1 MFRIRLKKLR
11 EERQLSQA
19 RLARDIG
26 VGQSTVGMWESGK
39 NYPEFKTLEKLS
51 EYFGV
56 STDFLVGRDDE
67 DIKKEAAA
75 LSDDDLSSEIIN
87 MLTSLFPGREEFALK
102 TLQTISEIPEEKHE
116 LALGMLQVLKDHEA

>member
-1 MFRIRLKKLR
+1 MFSTRLKQLR
-11 EERQLSQA
+11 EEHRISQA
-19 RLARDIG
+19 HLARAIG

-56 STDFLVGRDDE
+56 STDFFLGRDDE
-67 DIKKEAAA
+67 DIKKEVAA
-75 LSDDDLSSEIIN
+75 LSDDDLNSEIIN
-87 MLTSLFPGREEFALK
+87 LLTTLFPGREEFALK
-102 TLQTISEIPEEKHE
+102 TLQTLAEIPESQHE

>member
-1 MFRIRLKKLR
+1 MRNRI
-11 EERQLSQA
+11 SQA
-19 RLARDIG
+19 HLARAIG

-56 STDFLVGRDDE
+56 STDFFLGRDDE
-67 DIKKEAAA
+67 DIKKEVAA
-75 LSDDDLSSEIIN
+75 LSDDDLNSEIIN
-87 MLTSLFPGREEFALK
+87 LLTTLFPGREEFALK
-102 TLQTISEIPEEKHE
+102 TLQTLAEIPESQHE